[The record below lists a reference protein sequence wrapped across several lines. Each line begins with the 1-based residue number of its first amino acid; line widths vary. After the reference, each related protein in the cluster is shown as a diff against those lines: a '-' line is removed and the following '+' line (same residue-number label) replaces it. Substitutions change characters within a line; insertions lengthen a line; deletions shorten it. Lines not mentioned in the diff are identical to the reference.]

1 MKLKGILL
9 EKNIYKNGSYIYD
22 FLSTENNLISFKAKG
37 TDKTTSANKYTL
49 FFLNIIEGEF
59 IKKGNKYLFLNGKVI
74 LDSNF
79 YYDSYYGLIFLNAVK
94 ELIYK
99 IMKKQDWYKI
109 SRNLVFIQLINS
121 RNTSKP
127 IVYIYSLVYLSLLI
141 LQTEGLDFFIFL
153 KSQNLDDLL
162 YKKFKDP
169 HDLKNVEIN
178 TNELKE
184 VLKNINT
191 FIEENFNSK
200 INSFDLFLEHL

>member
-22 FLSTENNLISFKAKG
+22 FLSTENNLISFKTKG
-37 TDKTTSANKYTL
+37 TDKTTSKNKYTL

-59 IKKGNKYLFLNGKVI
+59 IKKGDKYLFVNGKVI

-79 YYDSYYGLIFLNAVK
+79 YYDSYYGLIYLNSVK

-99 IMKKQDWYKI
+99 IMEKQDWCKI

-121 RNTSKP
+121 RNTSNP

-141 LQTEGLDFFIFL
+141 LQTEGLDFFRFL
-153 KSQNLDDLL
+153 KSQNLDDTL
-162 YKKFKDP
+162 YEKFKDP
-169 HDLKNVEIN
+169 HDLKNVTIDMN
-178 TNELKE
+178 QLKE
-184 VLKNINT
+184 IFKTINI
-191 FIEENFNSK
+191 FIVENFNSK
-200 INSFDLFLEHL
+200 INSFDLFLEH

>member
-22 FLSTENNLISFKAKG
+22 FLSTENNLISFKTKG
-37 TDKTTSANKYTL
+37 TDKTTSKNKYTL

-59 IKKGNKYLFLNGKVI
+59 IKKGDKYLFVNGKVI

-79 YYDSYYGLIFLNAVK
+79 YYDSYYGLIYLNSVK

-99 IMKKQDWYKI
+99 IMEKQDWCKI

-121 RNTSKP
+121 RNTSNP

-141 LQTEGLDFFIFL
+141 LQTEGLDFFRFL
-153 KSQNLDDLL
+153 KSQNLDDTL
-162 YKKFKDP
+162 YEKFKDP
-169 HDLKNVEIN
+169 HDLKNVTIDMN
-178 TNELKE
+178 QLKE
-184 VLKNINT
+184 IFKTINV
-191 FIEENFNSK
+191 FIVENFNSK
-200 INSFDLFLEHL
+200 INSFDLFLEH

>member
-22 FLSTENNLISFKAKG
+22 FLSTENNLISFKTKG
-37 TDKTTSANKYTL
+37 TDKTTSKNKYTL

-59 IKKGNKYLFLNGKVI
+59 IKKGDKYLFVNGKVI

-79 YYDSYYGLIFLNAVK
+79 YYDSYYGLIYLNSVK

-99 IMKKQDWYKI
+99 IMEKQDWCKI

-121 RNTSKP
+121 RNTLNP

-141 LQTEGLDFFIFL
+141 LQTEGLDFFRFL
-153 KSQNLDDLL
+153 KSQNLDDTL
-162 YKKFKDP
+162 YEKFKDP
-169 HDLKNVEIN
+169 HDLKNVTIDMN
-178 TNELKE
+178 QLKE
-184 VLKNINT
+184 IFKTINV
-191 FIEENFNSK
+191 FIVENFNSK
-200 INSFDLFLEHL
+200 INSFDLFLEH

>member
-22 FLSTENNLISFKAKG
+22 FLSTENNLISFKTKG
-37 TDKTTSANKYTL
+37 TDKTTSKNKYTL

-59 IKKGNKYLFLNGKVI
+59 IKKGDKYLFVNGKVI

-79 YYDSYYGLIFLNAVK
+79 YYDSYYGLIYLNSVK

-99 IMKKQDWYKI
+99 IMEKQDWCKI

-121 RNTSKP
+121 RNTSNP

-141 LQTEGLDFFIFL
+141 LQTEGLDFFRFL
-153 KSQNLDDLL
+153 KSKNLDDTL
-162 YKKFKDP
+162 YEKFKDP
-169 HDLKNVEIN
+169 HDLKNVTIDMN
-178 TNELKE
+178 QLKE
-184 VLKNINT
+184 IFKTINV
-191 FIEENFNSK
+191 FIVENFNSK
-200 INSFDLFLEHL
+200 INSFDLFLEH

>member
-22 FLSTENNLISFKAKG
+22 FLSTENNLISFKTKG
-37 TDKTTSANKYTL
+37 TDKTTSKNKYTL

-59 IKKGNKYLFLNGKVI
+59 IKKGDKYLFVNGKVI

-79 YYDSYYGLIFLNAVK
+79 YYDSYYGLIYLNSVK

-99 IMKKQDWYKI
+99 IMEKQDWCKI

-121 RNTSKP
+121 RNTSNP

-141 LQTEGLDFFIFL
+141 LQTEGLDFFRFL
-153 KSQNLDDLL
+153 KSQNLDDTL
-162 YKKFKDP
+162 YEKFKDP
-169 HDLKNVEIN
+169 HDLKNVTIDMN
-178 TNELKE
+178 QLKE
-184 VLKNINT
+184 IFKTING
-191 FIEENFNSK
+191 FIVENFNSK
-200 INSFDLFLEHL
+200 INSFDLFLEH